1 MNDEHH
7 KQEQSRDSGA
17 DTQRE
22 GMELA
27 KAIVA
32 QTIKPYIE
40 RAKGGLERTAALIA
54 FANRALDTSDPR
66 QRNVV
71 EDILRAVVVLIHA
84 HLEDFL
90 RTLAGALLPEGDESC
105 LNGIPLA
112 GIPGRPE
119 KFLLGKLVHH
129 KGKLVDAVLRESV
142 SAYLERRTFN
152 NTEEISQTL
161 EAIGVDVSKVDRT
174 FPAIQEMMKRRHQI
188 VHRADRIEENDPT
201 KLAAIGADEIDLW
214 IQATLDFMSSL
225 LIEVTAKLLPLS
237 EAGRKIRIKAAE
249 E

>member
-7 KQEQSRDSGA
+7 KQEQSLDSRA

-27 KAIVA
+27 KTIVA
-32 QTIKPYIE
+32 DTIKPYIE
-40 RAKGGLERTAALIA
+40 RVKGGLQRMHGLIA
-54 FANRALDTSDPR
+54 LAARAPEDNPGD
-66 QRNVV
+66 RNIA

-90 RTLAGALLPEGDESC
+90 RTLAGALLPAGDETC

-129 KGKLVDAVLRESV
+129 KGKLVDDVLRESV
-142 SAYLERRTFN
+142 SEYLERRTFN

-161 EAIGVDVSKVDRT
+161 EAIGVDVSKVDGA

-188 VHRADRIEENDPT
+188 VHRADRIDESDPT
-201 KLAAIGADEIDLW
+201 KLAAIGADEINLW
-214 IQATLDFMSSL
+214 IEATIDFISSL
-225 LIEVTAKLLPLS
+225 LMEVTAKLLPLT
-237 EAGRKIRIKAAE
+237 EAGRKITIKAAE
-249 E
+249 A